1 MPGKGR
7 HRFAIDA
14 PLPPSGPARYAVLAM
29 LVLGGIAAI
38 LVPVFL
44 AVVVHGLLTGPS
56 P

>member
-1 MPGKGR
+1 VPGKQR

-44 AVVVHGLLTGPS
+44 AVVVYGLFAGPG